1 MANIYIDELGN
12 IFAALTNLDMKPM
25 KNHLRVN
32 IKCILFFLSIIVV
45 RFKVLEILMFN
56 QIKRFSILSILV
68 FSCASFGYNGAGG
81 MDGAGYVHGYP
92 DYYQG
97 RVYYG
102 GGRHYW
108 RGNGMNDAGYIHG
121 HPDNYQGNAYY
132 GGGRHYW
139 RGNGMRCQYVKQCHR
154 HYHRIHCQ
162 PVRYCQ

>member
-1 MANIYIDELGN
+1 
-12 IFAALTNLDMKPM
+12 
-25 KNHLRVN
+25 
-32 IKCILFFLSIIVV
+32 
-45 RFKVLEILMFN
+45 MFN

-68 FSCASFGYNGAGG
+68 FSCASFGYDGAGG

-92 DYYQG
+92 D
-97 RVYYG
+97 
-102 GGRHYW
+102 
-108 RGNGMNDAGYIHG
+108 
-121 HPDNYQGNAYY
+121 NYQGNVYY